1 MFSMRSVGFIYIFAD
16 NGFIFYNFVEHTTSS
31 IKCKSP
37 MILHADMDAFFAS
50 VEQLDHPWLKGR
62 CVIVG
67 GLSGRGVVSA
77 ASYEAR
83 RFGVRSAMPM
93 FRARQ
98 LCPHGIFIP
107 PRMERYRRVS
117 REVLAV
123 LHEFSPQVEP
133 VSIDEAF
140 MDLAGTESLHGPPA
154 AVASTLKARIAG
166 TLRLT
171 CSIGVAPNRFLAKI
185 ASDFKKPDG
194 LTVIEPGQV
203 GEFIDRLPIARVPGV
218 GPKTL
223 GKLTELNVH
232 FLGDIR
238 KFSEPALKAIFGSYG
253 SRLCELALGIDP
265 TPVTPDSAVQ
275 SVSSECTLTEDTR
288 DYAALTRCLL
298 QQAEDVAAALRLKGV
313 RARTVV
319 LKIKHADFRLV
330 TRRATFALPAQSSK
344 TLYRHAV
351 RLLEAYP
358 GTQKIRLIGLG
369 ATGLAPE
376 DAPQQVELFAAAE
389 PSGEEWETV
398 DRTVEKI
405 KSKFGDGLIRRAS
418 LTED

>member
-1 MFSMRSVGFIYIFAD
+1 MQD
-16 NGFIFYNFVEHTTSS
+16 
-31 IKCKSP
+31 P
-37 MILHADMDAFFAS
+37 LMILHLDMDAFYAS
-50 VEQLDHPWLKGR
+50 VEQLDHPWLTGR

-93 FRARQ
+93 FQARQ
-98 LCPHGIFIP
+98 LCPHGVFIP
-107 PRMERYRRVS
+107 PRMDRYRHMS
-117 REVLAV
+117 REVLAL

-140 MDLAGTESLHGPPA
+140 MDLAGTESLYGPPA
-154 AVASTLKARIAG
+154 ALASTLKAKIRG

-185 ASDFKKPDG
+185 ASDFRKPDG
-194 LTVIEPGQV
+194 LTVIEPDQV
-203 GEFIDRLPIARVPGV
+203 REFIDRLPIARVPGV

-223 GKLTELNVH
+223 AKLTELNVR

-238 KFSEPALKAIFGSYG
+238 KFSEPGLKAIFGGYG
-253 SRLCELALGIDP
+253 RRLRELADGIDA
-265 TPVTPDSAVQ
+265 TPVTPDCATQ
-275 SVSSECTLTEDTR
+275 SISSECTLEEDTCEPE
-288 DYAALTRCLL
+288 ALTRCLL
-298 QQAEDVAAALRLKGV
+298 QHAEEVAATLRQKRV

-319 LKIKHADFRLV
+319 LKIKHADFRLF
-330 TRRATFALPAQSSK
+330 TRRVTFAPPTQSSK
-344 TLYRHAV
+344 TLYRQAV

-358 GTQKIRLIGLG
+358 RTQKIRLIGLG
-369 ATGLAPE
+369 ATGLVSE
-376 DAPQQVELFAAAE
+376 DAPHQGKLFAAME
-389 PSGEEWETV
+389 SSEEEWETV
-398 DRTVEKI
+398 DRTVARI

-418 LTED
+418 LTEE

>member
-1 MFSMRSVGFIYIFAD
+1 
-16 NGFIFYNFVEHTTSS
+16 
-31 IKCKSP
+31 
-37 MILHADMDAFFAS
+37 MD
-50 VEQLDHPWLKGR
+50 
-62 CVIVG
+62 
-67 GLSGRGVVSA
+67 
-77 ASYEAR
+77 
-83 RFGVRSAMPM
+83 
-93 FRARQ
+93 
-98 LCPHGIFIP
+98 
-107 PRMERYRRVS
+107 RYRHVS
-117 REVLAV
+117 REVLAI

-154 AVASTLKARIAG
+154 VLASALKTQIAC

-194 LTVIEPGQV
+194 LTVIEPDQV
-203 GEFIDRLPIARVPGV
+203 DAFIKGLPIARVPGV

-223 GKLTELNVH
+223 AKLTELNVH

-253 SRLCELALGIDP
+253 SRLCELAGGSDP

-275 SVSSECTLTEDTR
+275 SVSSECTLAEDTR
-288 DYAALTRCLL
+288 EYAALTRCLL
-298 QQAEDVAAALRLKGV
+298 QQAEDVAAALRHKGV

-330 TRRATFALPAQSSK
+330 TRRAKFALPTQSSK

-358 GTQKIRLIGLG
+358 ETQKIRLIGLG
-369 ATGLAPE
+369 ATGLVPE
-376 DAPQQVELFAAAE
+376 DAPQQGELFASVE

-405 KSKFGDGLIRRAS
+405 KNKFGEGLIRRAS

>member
-1 MFSMRSVGFIYIFAD
+1 MRSAGFIYIFAD
-16 NGFIFYNFVEHTTSS
+16 DKFIFYNFVEHTTSPT
-31 IKCKSP
+31 KCKSL
-37 MILHADMDAFFAS
+37 MILHLDMDAFYAS

-93 FRARQ
+93 FQARQ
-98 LCPHGIFIP
+98 LCPHGVFIP
-107 PRMERYRRVS
+107 PRMDRYRHMS
-117 REVLAV
+117 REVLAI

-140 MDLAGTESLHGPPA
+140 MDLAGTESLYGPPA
-154 AVASTLKARIAG
+154 ALASILKAKIRG

-185 ASDFKKPDG
+185 ASDFQKPDG
-194 LTVIEPGQV
+194 LTVIEPDQV
-203 GEFIDRLPIARVPGV
+203 REFIDRLPIARVPGV

-223 GKLTELNVH
+223 AKLTELNVR

-238 KFSEPALKAIFGSYG
+238 KFSEPGLKAIFGGYG
-253 SRLCELALGIDP
+253 RRLRELAEGIDA
-265 TPVTPDSAVQ
+265 TPVTPDCATQ
-275 SVSSECTLTEDTR
+275 SVSSECTLGEDTR
-288 DYAALTRCLL
+288 DPEALTRCLL
-298 QQAEDVAAALRLKGV
+298 QQAEEVAAALRQKRV

-319 LKIKHADFRLV
+319 LKIKHADFRLF
-330 TRRATFALPAQSSK
+330 TRRVTFAPPTQSSK
-344 TLYRHAV
+344 TLYRQAV
-351 RLLEAYP
+351 RLLHAYP
-358 GTQKIRLIGLG
+358 RTQKIRLIGLG
-369 ATGLAPE
+369 ATGLVSE
-376 DAPQQVELFAAAE
+376 DAPHQGALFNELE
-389 PSGEEWETV
+389 SSDKEWETV
-398 DRTVEKI
+398 DRTVARI

-418 LTED
+418 LTEE

>member
-1 MFSMRSVGFIYIFAD
+1 MRSVVFIYIFAD
-16 NGFIFYNFVEHTTSS
+16 NEFTFYNFVEHTTYPTD
-31 IKCKSP
+31 CKSP
-37 MILHADMDAFFAS
+37 MILHLDMDAFYAS

-93 FRARQ
+93 FQARQ
-98 LCPHGIFIP
+98 LCPHGIFLP
-107 PRMERYRRVS
+107 PRMDRYRHVS
-117 REVLAV
+117 REVLAI

-140 MDLAGTESLHGPPA
+140 LDLAGTENLHGPPA
-154 AVASTLKARIAG
+154 ALASILKTRIAG

-194 LTVIEPGQV
+194 LTVIEPDQV
-203 GEFIDRLPIARVPGV
+203 HAFIKGLPIARVPGV

-223 GKLTELNVH
+223 AKLTDLNVR

-238 KFSEPALKAIFGSYG
+238 KFSEPALRAIFGSYG
-253 SRLCELALGIDP
+253 SRLCELAGGIDP

-275 SVSSECTLTEDTR
+275 SVSSECTLAEDTR
-288 DYAALTRCLL
+288 EFAALTRCLL
-298 QQAEDVAAALRLKGV
+298 QQAEDVAAALRHKGV

-330 TRRATFALPAQSSK
+330 TRRATFALPTQSSK
-344 TLYRHAV
+344 ALYRHAV

-358 GTQKIRLIGLG
+358 ETQKVRLIGLG
-369 ATGLAPE
+369 ATGLVPE
-376 DAPQQVELFAAAE
+376 DAPQQGQLFAAAE
-389 PSGEEWETV
+389 TVGGDWETV
-398 DRTVEKI
+398 DRTVADI
-405 KSKFGDGLIRRAS
+405 KSKFGEGLIRRAS